1 MGTDGSGRLGVH
13 AIAQSQTGRN
23 VVPAKKI
30 PLIGV
35 SYVQEIQHRVAT
47 MQTADVQTSLAL
59 HEGPGYEANVR
70 TDVCSRCSGG
80 SLFKTFELL
89 DKFIQLIK

>member
-1 MGTDGSGRLGVH
+1 MVGTDGSGRLGVH

-47 MQTADVQTSLAL
+47 MQTDAQTSLAL
-59 HEGPGYEANVR
+59 REGLGTRLMYR
-70 TDVCSRCSGG
+70 LQGG
-80 SLFKTFELL
+80 HF
-89 DKFIQLIK
+89 